1 MGSARRG
8 STWRAEPLWGR
19 EAQDLV
25 DFLQRFSVIVREG
38 YAWAGSSFR
47 RGGFGVR
54 MAAEDTENVRRIFV
68 QTLERPK
75 RTIVDSVNPM
85 ALELRLKWLSFTPLP
100 RMAHE
105 ITTLR

>member
-1 MGSARRG
+1 MLVVAAHGGPSPFGEKRLK
-8 STWRAEPLWGR
+8 TV
-19 EAQDLV
+19 V

-68 QTLERPK
+68 QTLER
-75 RTIVDSVNPM
+75 
-85 ALELRLKWLSFTPLP
+85 
-100 RMAHE
+100 
-105 ITTLR
+105 